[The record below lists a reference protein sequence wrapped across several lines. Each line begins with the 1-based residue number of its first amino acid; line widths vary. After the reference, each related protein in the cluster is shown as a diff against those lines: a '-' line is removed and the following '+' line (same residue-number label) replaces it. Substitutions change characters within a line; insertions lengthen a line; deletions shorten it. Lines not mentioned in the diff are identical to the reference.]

1 MIVADWQT
9 PKQRAAGL
17 AGLTEPVSAS
27 TTAADDATSTPH
39 EI

>member
-17 AGLTEPVSAS
+17 AGPVSAP